1 MCQDFV
7 YMGAA
12 MNRARII
19 TGILIV
25 AIGIGSTLLVKL
37 GPKGSV
43 AEVLRPVKTLV
54 IEPGVLLT
62 GRKYPGK
69 VRASEKVDLAFQVGG
84 PLIELPVKRGQRV
97 EKGELL
103 GRIDP
108 RDYENDLAAKTAEEE
123 RTRTY
128 YERIAEAVKTG
139 AVSKTDLSNAK
150 ADYEKAVA
158 ERRIADKA
166 LEDTYLLARFTG
178 VVADR
183 YVENYQNVK
192 PKEYIVSLQDIT
204 SVEVEVNVPEQR
216 IGTES
221 REDEEEKYRF
231 VVKFDYLPGRQFDV
245 EIKEF
250 AMEAD
255 PRTQTF
261 LATFVMP
268 SPEDLIILPGMT
280 GTVYEYLKET
290 EAVDADT
297 FLVPVEA
304 VVVDGLG
311 NYYMWVVGPW
321 QDDSWRVHRQDIEV
335 GEMIGGDII
344 VTGGV
349 KAGMRIAAGGVHL
362 LQDGQEVRRLE
373 DAAVREESK

>member
-1 MCQDFV
+1 MSKSRV
-7 YMGAA
+7 
-12 MNRARII
+12 IV
-19 TGILIV
+19 GILIV
-25 AIGIGSTLLVKL
+25 GLGIASMFLVRF
-37 GPKGSV
+37 GPKGKDE
-43 AEVLRPVKTLV
+43 EVLRPVKTMM
-54 IEPGVLLT
+54 IESAVLRT

-69 VRASEKVDLAFQVGG
+69 VRATEKVDLAFQVGG
-84 PLIELPVKRGQRV
+84 PLIELLAKKGRRV

-108 RDYENDLAAKTAEEE
+108 RDYENDLASKSAEEE

-158 ERRIADKA
+158 EKRIAEKA
-166 LEDTYLLARFTG
+166 LEDTYLLAKFTG

-183 YVENYQNVK
+183 YVENFQNIR
-192 PKEYIVSLQDIT
+192 PKEHIVSLQDIS

-216 IGTES
+216 IAL
-221 REDEEEKYRF
+221 DKKEEQDKYRF
-231 VVKFDYLPGRQFDV
+231 VVKFDYLPGRQFDI

-255 PRTQTF
+255 PRTQTY
-261 LATFVMP
+261 LVTFVMP

-290 EAVDADT
+290 EQLDSET
-297 FLVPVEA
+297 YLLPIEA

-311 NYYMWVVGPW
+311 AYYVWVVGRG
-321 QDDSWRVHRQDIEV
+321 DNGSWRVHRQDIEV

-349 KAGMRIAAGGVHL
+349 RSGMEIAAGGVHL
-362 LQDGQEVRRLE
+362 LQDGQEVRRL
-373 DAAVREESK
+373 AAEAEESK